1 MSATS
6 TAQHPSHT
14 GLINKKTAS
23 LILLLLIAIVLA
35 MVLIPVWIVH
45 PFKSQTLSGM
55 ELAYRLRRWSP
66 IVTLI
71 AFACVLALTVYLWRG
86 GLRWWRKV
94 ALVLVVSVALV
105 AAWFA
110 RQNHFEWMFNPLPGA
125 AFVKASEASFVAGDD
140 KVMAVEVND
149 ESVAY
154 PVRQIAY
161 HHVIQDEVGG
171 VPIVATY

>member
-6 TAQHPSHT
+6 TAQHSKHT
-14 GLINKKTAS
+14 NKKTAS
-23 LILLLLIAIVLA
+23 LILLLLIAIVLS
-35 MVLIPVWIVH
+35 MVAIPVWIVQ

-55 ELAYRLRRWSP
+55 ELAYTLRRWSP
-66 IVTLI
+66 TVTLI

-86 GLRWWRKV
+86 GLRWWSKIS
-94 ALVLVVSVALV
+94 LVLVVSVALV

-110 RQNHFEWMFNPLPGA
+110 RQNYFEWMFNPLPGA
-125 AFVKASEASFVAGDD
+125 AFVKASEAGFVAGDD
-140 KVMAVEVND
+140 TVMAVEVNG
-149 ESVAY
+149 EPVAY

-161 HHVIQDEVGG
+161 HHVIEDEVGG